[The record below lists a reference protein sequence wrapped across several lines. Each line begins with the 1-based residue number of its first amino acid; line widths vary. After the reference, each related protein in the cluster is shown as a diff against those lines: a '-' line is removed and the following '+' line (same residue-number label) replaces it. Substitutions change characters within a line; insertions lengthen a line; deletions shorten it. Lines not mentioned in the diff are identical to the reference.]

1 MTGSRLRVGLVL
13 PMGSGDTDRL
23 LTFARRAETL
33 GFDGLFGFDHFFPP
47 GAPPDTPSLESYASL
62 AAVAAVTERVTVGT
76 LVTRASLRS
85 LGILAKQVTSL
96 DDISD
101 GRFVLAIGTGD
112 AASKKEHEVFDMPY
126 LGPKVRVAHLVET
139 VRGLR
144 ALFRGEAW
152 VGGEHVPAAAGPI
165 LPAPRTEGGP
175 PIWIGGAS
183 EGALAAA
190 AGEAVGWNGWGLDEA
205 TFARKSARL
214 RELGGR
220 DVPVTWG
227 GVAVVGRDEAEA
239 ERLAAARRD
248 KGVVAG
254 DFAGDALSAAAWLG
268 RLHGAGAAWAI
279 VLAAGGA
286 DRMELIGER
295 VLPLL
300 PARA

>member
-1 MTGSRLRVGLVL
+1 
-13 PMGSGDTDRL
+13 MGSADTDRL
-23 LTFARRAETL
+23 LTFARRAESL

-47 GAPPDTPSLESYASL
+47 ATPPDAPSLESYASL

-85 LGILAKQVTSL
+85 LGILAKQAASL

-112 AASKKEHEVFDMPY
+112 AASKQEHEVFDMPY
-126 LGPKVRVAHLVET
+126 LGPTVRVDHLVET

-144 ALFRGEAW
+144 ALFRGEGWA
-152 VGGEHVPAAAGPI
+152 GGDHVPATAGPI

-183 EGALAAA
+183 ERAIAAA
-190 AGEAVGWNGWGLDEA
+190 AAEADGWNGWGLDEDA
-205 TFARKSARL
+205 FVAKLARL

-220 DVPVTWG
+220 DVLATWA
-227 GVAVVGRDEAEA
+227 GVAVVGRDAAEA
-239 ERLAAARRD
+239 ERVADGRRD

-254 DFAGDALSAAAWLG
+254 DFAGDPSSAAAWLD
-268 RLHGAGAAWAI
+268 RLHRAGAAWAI

-286 DRMELIGER
+286 DRMELIGEH
-295 VLPLL
+295 VLPRLAA
-300 PARA
+300 PA